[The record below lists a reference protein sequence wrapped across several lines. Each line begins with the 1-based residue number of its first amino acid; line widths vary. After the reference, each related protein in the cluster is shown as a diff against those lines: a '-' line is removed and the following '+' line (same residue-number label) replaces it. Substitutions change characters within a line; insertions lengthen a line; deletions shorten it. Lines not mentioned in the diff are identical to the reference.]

1 MILILGQPFDW
12 MAPPGFGARASC
24 RVAVD
29 CQLYPTDHGM
39 PSPGR
44 SAQIVR
50 NTRKEDK
57 LGAQTVQCLCL
68 VFAIA
73 KAGGGL

>member
-44 SAQIVR
+44 SAQIVPEKR
-50 NTRKEDK
+50 TS
-57 LGAQTVQCLCL
+57 L
-68 VFAIA
+68 VPKQFSACVRFSQSQKQGMIFN
-73 KAGGGL
+73 